1 MTGRR
6 PMLPAGAHAA
16 HGLNL
21 KRLDANSPVVFAL
34 FCLCWPLG
42 WFSGRG
48 WYGFRKVDFM
58 TVILSLLTL
67 LAVGGPGPGK
77 VSRVSMAPTD
87 SIGVEMRGGQ
97 RFVKH
102 RVGPG
107 ETLSAISRRYRVTLS
122 QLLTAN
128 PQVKTGLAVGQVVL
142 VPRPAAARAAT
153 GTAKAPTAGPVASAS
168 TTAGAV
174 PARYTVARGET
185 LFGIARRY
193 QLTPEELIKLNKLP
207 ANGTVRVGQQLILTA
222 ASEAPAAATGAV
234 AVPLAKPAAVRSPEA
249 EEAAPAPKNPATPA
263 PDKPAQIAT
272 VTPAA
277 PAEEKEEAA
286 KEERT
291 PNRASEVLARVV
303 ETGLGAPIDKSLTD
317 KYLALHKTA
326 AVGTIMQVRN
336 SMNGL
341 SVYVRVIGKLPDTG
355 ENNNILVRLSPRA
368 MQKLGTAD
376 SRFRVETNYI
386 PQ

>member
-1 MTGRR
+1 M
-6 PMLPAGAHAA
+6 
-16 HGLNL
+16 
-21 KRLDANSPVVFAL
+21 
-34 FCLCWPLG
+34 
-42 WFSGRG
+42 
-48 WYGFRKVDFM
+48 
-58 TVILSLLTL
+58 
-67 LAVGGPGPGK
+67 AVGGPGPENG
-77 VSRVSMAPTD
+77 SRRSWAPTD
-87 SIGVEMRGGQ
+87 SIGVEIRGGQ

-122 QLLTAN
+122 QLLAAN

-142 VPRPAAARAAT
+142 VPRPAAAKAAT
-153 GTAKAPTAGPVASAS
+153 APPAAAKASAVAA
-168 TTAGAV
+168 APADAV
-174 PARYTVARGET
+174 PARYTVAKGET
-185 LFGIARRY
+185 LFGIARRF
-193 QLTPEELIKLNKLP
+193 QLTPEELILLNKLP
-207 ANGTVRVGQQLILTA
+207 SNGSVRVGQQLILTA
-222 ASEAPAAATGAV
+222 ATGAAAAAT
-234 AVPLAKPAAVRSPEA
+234 A
-249 EEAAPAPKNPATPA
+249 EEAAPAPKAAAPVPA

-272 VTPAA
+272 VTPAV

-286 KEERT
+286 REERT
-291 PNRASEVLARVV
+291 PTRASEVLARVV
-303 ETGLGAPIDKSLTD
+303 ENGLGAPIDKSVTD